1 MWIEQ
6 LPTGKYRAVER
17 YKDPLTGQLKK
28 ISTVI
33 DRDTRTARKEAQRI
47 LDDKIEAVLGKTDY
61 DNMTLREL
69 CDRYIETIKRLSSHN
84 TLDRKCTRVCRI
96 FGSNV
101 RVNAMTA
108 LYVSDK
114 LKDYETV
121 QHNNIL
127 HDFKGVIRFGYS
139 QDFVKDKAW
148 LDKLKPR
155 KDDRKARIENK
166 YLEPEELATLI
177 ASMDKSPHWQLL
189 TKFLALSGLRIGEA
203 LALTPDDLDTYIHVT
218 KTYLIRE
225 NVVSDR
231 PKTADSYRDVF
242 IQPELAEVIAE
253 IRKWRLPWMMKKGIR
268 SDRLFPFGYTAY
280 RNYLVLRSDLI
291 PGKVLS
297 PHILRHTHASL
308 LAAAGMSLDAISRRL
323 GHSDSDITKEVYLHV
338 TEKLKKLEE
347 EQLSKVKIL

>member
-17 YKDPLTGQLKK
+17 YKDPMTGRLKK
-28 ISTVI
+28 ISTAI

-47 LDDKIEAVLGKTDY
+47 LDEKIEAALGKTDY

-69 CDRYIETIKRLSSHN
+69 CDRYLETIRKHSSHD
-84 TLDRKCTRVCRI
+84 TLARKCDRVCRI
-96 FGSNV
+96 FGGGV

-114 LKDYETV
+114 LRDQDTV
-121 QHNNIL
+121 PYNNIL
-127 HDFKGVIRFGYS
+127 NALKMLIRFGYS
-139 QDFVKDKAW
+139 KDFVKDKAW
-148 LDKLKPR
+148 IDKLKPR
-155 KDDRKARIENK
+155 KDDRRARIENK

-177 ASMDKSPHWQLL
+177 ASMDRCQHWQLL

-218 KTYLIRE
+218 KTMDRTGI
-225 NVVSDR
+225 VSDA
-231 PKTADSYRDVF
+231 PKTADSNRDVF
-242 IQPELAEVIAE
+242 IQPELAEVISE
-253 IRKWRLPWMMKKGIR
+253 VRKWRLSWMMAKGVR
-268 SDRLFPFGYTAY
+268 SERLFPVEYFTYY
-280 RNYLVLRSDLI
+280 IYLRKKRELI
-291 PGKVLS
+291 PDKTIS
-297 PHILRHTHASL
+297 PHTLRHTHASL

-323 GHSDSDITKEVYLHV
+323 GHSDSAITKEVYLHV
-338 TEKLKKLEE
+338 TEKLKKQEE

>member
-17 YKDPLTGQLKK
+17 YKDPLTGRLKK

-47 LDDKIEAVLGKTDY
+47 LDDKIEAALGKTDY

-69 CDRYIETIKRLSSHN
+69 CDRYLETVKKHSSHD
-84 TLDRKCTRVCRI
+84 TLTRKCDRVCRI
-96 FGSNV
+96 FGGGI

-114 LKDYETV
+114 LRDQDTV
-121 QHNNIL
+121 PYNNIL
-127 HDFKGVIRFGYS
+127 NAIKMLIRFGYS
-139 QDFVKDKAW
+139 QDFIKDKTW
-148 LDKLKPR
+148 IDKLKPY

-166 YLEPEELATLI
+166 YLEPDELATLI
-177 ASMDKSPHWQLL
+177 ASMDRCQHWQLL

-218 KTYLIRE
+218 KTMDRTGI
-225 NVVSDR
+225 VSDA
-231 PKTADSYRDVF
+231 PKTADSNRDVF
-242 IQPELAEVIAE
+242 IQSELAAVVADV
-253 IRKWRLPWMMKKGIR
+253 RRWRLEWMMAKGVR
-268 SDRLFPFGYTAY
+268 SERLFPVEYFAY
-280 RNYLVLRSDLI
+280 YIYLRKKRDLI
-291 PGKVLS
+291 PDKTIS
-297 PHILRHTHASL
+297 PHTLRHTHASL

-323 GHSDSDITKEVYLHV
+323 GHSDSAITKEVYLHV
-338 TEKLKKLEE
+338 TEKLKKQEE
-347 EQLSKVKIL
+347 ENK